1 MSLTIVSAR
10 NVSQGIK
17 MRCPHCRFHQRV
29 HVSLVEDAIY
39 EGKGII
45 CVACDEPFG
54 IVTVRPIRVAE
65 QRNAPVQSE
74 QKCPSCGGKGFEWSE
89 FSLRDEPCSEC
100 NGTGISTRSDGG

>member
-1 MSLTIVSAR
+1 
-10 NVSQGIK
+10 

-74 QKCPSCGGKGFEWSE
+74 QTCPSCAGRGFTQKY
-89 FSLRDEPCSEC
+89 LHLPRKCSKC
-100 NGTGISTRSDGG
+100 KGTGQVYRSDGG